1 MFNRLKRRM
10 QENKD
15 QKMFDAVTEEL
26 ANQTQYPNISSVT
39 GLPYEQPLKLEYPEM
54 DIALS
59 AIQPGNLITKLI
71 APSAYKSLLEDAKN
85 GNLSQ
90 AMIAMLVPDEKWI
103 GLESPE
109 LTKYHVGFDGAVPK
123 FTTEPKRVVRV
134 GTNYENVF
142 LKLPIMDQ
150 DDIVR
155 FYYGE
160 KYKSFKNLL
169 NNKKDLQKFIIW
181 YNKQ

>member
-1 MFNRLKRRM
+1 MFNRLKRRI

-15 QKMFDAVTEEL
+15 AKMFDAVTEEL
-26 ANQTQYPNISSVT
+26 VNQTQYPNISPIT
-39 GLPYEQPLKLEYPEM
+39 GLPSEQPIKPEYPEM
-54 DIALS
+54 NVALS

-90 AMIAMLVPDEKWI
+90 AMMAMLIPDEKWI

-109 LTKYHVGFDGAVPK
+109 LTKYHIGFDEAVPK
-123 FTTEPKRVVRV
+123 FATEPKRVVRV

-142 LKLPIMDQ
+142 LKLPTIDQ
-150 DDIVR
+150 DNIIR
-155 FYYGE
+155 FYDGE
-160 KYKSFKNLL
+160 KYKSFRNLL
-169 NNKKDLQKFIIW
+169 NNKQDLQKFII
-181 YNKQ
+181 